1 MRRKNLAALIWKR
14 EKEQYETVA
23 ELLEADGNLQL
34 MLDAKYQDGVEFM
47 EEKKTITIFGMFLAV
62 IVGLIGIANLINTV
76 TTDVM
81 ARKLEYAAMQSIGMT
96 GKQMERD
103 ISTKYARYIF
113 ISVGLAAVFGTLLTY
128 LVAAS
133 PVFTGFS
140 LLAFMQAFLLFL
152 LFSIVLCMVMA
163 RILTKAM
170 NRKSIVER
178 LREVV

>member
-1 MRRKNLAALIWKR
+1 
-14 EKEQYETVA
+14 
-23 ELLEADGNLQL
+23 
-34 MLDAKYQDGVEFM
+34 
-47 EEKKTITIFGMFLAV
+47 MFLAV

-103 ISTKYARYIF
+103 VFTKYARYIF
-113 ISVGLAAVFGTLLTY
+113 ISIGLAAVFGTFITY
-128 LVAAS
+128 LAAGT
-133 PVFTGFS
+133 PTFTGFS
-140 LLAFMQAFLLFL
+140 LSAFMQAFLLFL
-152 LFSIVLCMVMA
+152 LFSVLLCAAMA

-170 NRKSIVER
+170 SRKSIVER

>member
-1 MRRKNLAALIWKR
+1 M
-14 EKEQYETVA
+14 QT
-23 ELLEADGNLQL
+23 
-34 MLDAKYQDGVEFM
+34 
-47 EEKKTITIFGMFLAV
+47 KKTITILGMFLAA

-81 ARKLEYAAMQSIGMT
+81 ARKLEYAAMQSVGMT

-103 ISTKYARYIF
+103 VFTKYARYIF
-113 ISVGLAAVFGTLLTY
+113 LSVGLAAVFGTFITY
-128 LVAAS
+128 LAAGM
-133 PVFTGFS
+133 PTFTGFPLS
-140 LLAFMQAFLLFL
+140 AFMQAFLMFL
-152 LFSIVLCMVMA
+152 LFSVLLCAVMA